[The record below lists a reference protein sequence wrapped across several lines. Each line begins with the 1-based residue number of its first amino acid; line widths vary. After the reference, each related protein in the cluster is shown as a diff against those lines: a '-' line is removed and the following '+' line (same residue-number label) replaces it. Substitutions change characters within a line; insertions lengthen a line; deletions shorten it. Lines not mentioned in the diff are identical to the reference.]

1 MHIKGVMDVENVAK
15 TCEALGNYDL
25 LSFMEVNP
33 RYREICESKLTK
45 QQLESIETTQ
55 LQRSFVVTEEFIA
68 FIMNG
73 TIFLRRRDKSE
84 VMKVD
89 LPAKAVHMFDYF
101 LYTYI
106 IDENGSLW
114 LMEFRYD
121 SVILDMKIEPY
132 PITLFNA
139 DYWGLYVTN
148 DIVKINHQH
157 HFSNSRLP
165 SLKLPPIPLSNI
177 THLYSMINYTPTKSQ
192 FIHIVT
198 VNDNHLMYL
207 QPIWKIGTLSIP
219 VDLGDE
225 MELVSAVRDDPYNEH
240 FIIRFNHRIIKMEM
254 IPNVGI
260 VVLTNGRLILL
271 LRNTREPDYVATS
284 ITLRNDYIN
293 NFSICPWHE
302 RVKYD
307 SQQFLVFVTEH
318 NRILLYSFTHDLTM
332 TEMELQLPNDALPLV
347 AELSRRDYYTIAVL
361 DKDTKLYGLLFK
373 DIPRD
378 PFERLEFLIPP
389 TEQIKIMTTMV
400 DNVRDF
406 FKR

>member
-1 MHIKGVMDVENVAK
+1 MDEENIAK

-33 RYREICESKLTK
+33 RYKEICESILTN

-73 TIFLRRRDKSE
+73 TIFLRRRDKDE

-89 LPAKAVHMFDYF
+89 LPTKAVHMFDYF

-121 SVILDMKIEPY
+121 SVILNMKIEPY

-148 DIVKINHQH
+148 DIVKINHPHQ
-157 HFSNSRLP
+157 FSNSRQ
-165 SLKLPPIPLSNI
+165 SRLKLPPIPLSNI
-177 THLYSMINYTPTKSQ
+177 THLYSMVNYTPTRSA

-198 VNDNHLMYL
+198 VTDNNLMFI
-207 QPIWKIGTLSIP
+207 QTRQNIGTLSIP
-219 VDLGDE
+219 ADLGDE
-225 MELVSAVRDDPYNEH
+225 MELVSTVKDDPYNEH
-240 FIIRFNHRIIKMEM
+240 FIIRFSHRIIKVEM
-254 IPNVGI
+254 IPSVGI
-260 VVLTNGRLILL
+260 VVLTNGRIILL
-271 LRNTREPDYVATS
+271 LRNTDEPDYNVIS
-284 ITLRNDYIN
+284 ITVTNDIIN

-302 RVKYD
+302 HVEYD

-318 NRILLYSFTHDLTM
+318 NRILLYSFARDLTM
-332 TEMELQLPNDALPLV
+332 TEMELFLPDNALPLV
-347 AELSRRDYYTIAVL
+347 ANISRRYGFTIAVL
-361 DKDTKLYGLLFK
+361 DKDMKLFELSFK
-373 DIPRD
+373 DIPQGS
-378 PFERLEFLIPP
+378 FKHLEFLIPP
-389 TEQIKIMTTMV
+389 TDQIKITPTRV
-400 DNVRDF
+400 DKVKEF